1 MELGRVYPN
10 VIVQV
15 GGLRYKFDRETIKVR
30 ARLLRGELVLD

>member
-15 GGLRYKFDRETIKVR
+15 GSLRHKFEREAIKVR
-30 ARLLRGELVLD
+30 ARLLKGELLLD